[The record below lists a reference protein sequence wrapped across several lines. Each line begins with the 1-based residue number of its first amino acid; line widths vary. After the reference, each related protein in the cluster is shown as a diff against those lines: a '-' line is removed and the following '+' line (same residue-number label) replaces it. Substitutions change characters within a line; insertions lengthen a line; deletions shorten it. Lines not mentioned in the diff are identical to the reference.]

1 VLCMAK
7 RLARL
12 GAEVL
17 PRWPATPQA

>member
-17 PRWPATPQA
+17 PRWPDAAQA